1 MKVPKIGESQAEEL
15 ARAIGLIVRRVRAT
29 APAEVREFTWTQQS
43 VLKRL
48 EREGPTTSANLARA
62 EGVTPQSMGTA
73 VAVLEEKGLVERKAH
88 PKDGRQMIVKLTVK
102 GGGLRDHAKAA
113 TETWLVQALE
123 KLDPQELAILFKA
136 GEIMKRM
143 AEKP

>member
-1 MKVPKIGESQAEEL
+1 MKAPKISESQAEEL

-29 APAEVREFTWTQQS
+29 APAKVREFTWTQKS
-43 VLKRL
+43 ALKRL
-48 EREGPTTSANLARA
+48 GKEGPTTSANLARA

-73 VAVLEEKGLVERKAH
+73 VAILEEMGLVERNAH
-88 PKDGRQMIVKLTVK
+88 PRDGRQMIVKLTAK
-102 GGGLRDHAKAA
+102 GASLHEHARAA
-113 TETWLVQALE
+113 TQTWLIQALE
-123 KLDPQELAILFKA
+123 KLGTQERTILFKA

>member
-1 MKVPKIGESQAEEL
+1 MKAPRIGESQAEEL
-15 ARAIGLIVRRVRAT
+15 VRAIGLIVRRVRAT

-88 PKDGRQMIVKLTVK
+88 PKDGRQMIVKLTVR
-102 GGGLRDHAKAA
+102 GAALRDHAKAA

-123 KLDPQELAILFKA
+123 KLDSQELAILFKA